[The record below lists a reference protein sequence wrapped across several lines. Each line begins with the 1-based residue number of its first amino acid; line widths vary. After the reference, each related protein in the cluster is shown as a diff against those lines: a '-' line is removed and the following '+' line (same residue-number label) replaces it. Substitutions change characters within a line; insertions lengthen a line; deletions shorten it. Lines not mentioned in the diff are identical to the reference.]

1 MKNDIELN
9 KNIEDYLNYLQYE
22 RKLSK
27 NTYASY
33 RYNLIKISEFFK
45 DEDLIKLNEE
55 HFYIIQKRVVRQM
68 LTI

>member
-45 DEDLIKLNEE
+45 GK
-55 HFYIIQKRVVRQM
+55 
-68 LTI
+68 